1 MKQSVTGWEDLS
13 GYRLD
18 NEAATEP
25 LDRQTECTF
34 VWVGTGRHPIR
45 AVVDYLFRDGRF
57 WVSATDRRPRVAAV
71 RSDPRVSLV
80 VSSKGSGIAD
90 PPLAHLPGAL
100 AQHIRRNTPGGELYV
115 VTGRYDDTLRRTADG
130 WRFTHRTL
138 TRSWSDGNP
147 AVLAC

>member
-71 RSDPRVSLV
+71 RSDPRASLV

-90 PPLAHLPGAL
+90 PPLAHLPGLSPSTSAGT
-100 AQHIRRNTPGGELYV
+100 RRAASSTWSPGATTTHCAV
-115 VTGRYDDTLRRTADG
+115 PPTAG
-130 WRFTHRTL
+130 ASPTAR
-138 TRSWSDGNP
+138 
-147 AVLAC
+147 